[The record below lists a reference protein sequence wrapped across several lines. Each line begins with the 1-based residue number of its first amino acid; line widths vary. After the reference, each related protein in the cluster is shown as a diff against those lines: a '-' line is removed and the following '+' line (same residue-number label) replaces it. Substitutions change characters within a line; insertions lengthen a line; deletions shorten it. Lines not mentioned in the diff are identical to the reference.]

1 MRPWESHLPSL
12 CLRFLQRENENHNST
27 SLLSCYDE
35 LISVQSTLE
44 QSWVNERVIIII
56 TLKLKVLGVYFG
68 FPGGASGK
76 EAACQCKRCK
86 RRKFNPWVRKIPWR
100 RAWQPTSVF
109 LPVESQ
115 WTEEPDELHSIAS
128 QRVEHD

>member
-1 MRPWESHLPSL
+1 ML
-12 CLRFLQRENENHNST
+12 
-27 SLLSCYDE
+27 
-35 LISVQSTLE
+35 
-44 QSWVNERVIIII
+44 
-56 TLKLKVLGVYFG
+56 G

-76 EAACQCKRCK
+76 EPACQSMRYKTHWFDPYVGR
-86 RRKFNPWVRKIPWR
+86 IPWR